1 MPHTVAQSLFSDP
14 RIEQAKR
21 LLQQAVADHQR
32 ALTEIRPPRAELK
45 VSYDQAIAHFA
56 AARGGPLFYPYLGSG
71 IGNGALVE
79 LADGSVKLDM
89 ISGIGVHYL
98 GHSHPTL
105 IDAAIDAAV
114 RDTVMQGNLQQNV
127 ESVPLA
133 KTLVDLANDPFSG
146 DPKGS
151 ANGGRIAH
159 AFLTTSGAM
168 ANENALKL
176 AFQKHAPADRV
187 LAFAHGFAGRSM
199 ALSQITDK
207 AGYRVGLPKVL
218 DVDYVPFLDPAQPEH
233 STKAAVNRLKE
244 HLHRYPKRHACMWM
258 ELVQGEG
265 GFNAGTRE
273 FFLPILDLLK
283 ENGVAVWFDE
293 IQTFARTTRPFAF
306 QHFGLDAYVDLMTVG
321 KITQVCATLFTD
333 AYTPKPGLVSQTFTA
348 STGAILAAQAILDH
362 LKAGAFFEEDG
373 RIMHVRRR
381 VQSHL
386 DCIASAH
393 PTWIKGPY
401 GEGAMIAFTP
411 FDGSEAV
418 AKKLLTGL
426 FDAGV
431 IAFLCGAAPTRLRF
445 LPPVAVVSDEQ
456 IDTTCKILDQV
467 LQQHADKP

>member
-1 MPHTVAQSLFSDP
+1 MPSLTAPSLFADP
-14 RIEQAKR
+14 RVEQAKR
-21 LLQQAVADHQR
+21 LLLQAVADHQKS
-32 ALTEIRPPRAELK
+32 LTGIRPADPELK
-45 VSYDQAIAHFA
+45 VSYDGAIAHFA
-56 AARGGPLFYPYLGSG
+56 QSRGGPLFYPYLGSG

-98 GHSHPTL
+98 GHSHPL
-105 IDAAIDAAV
+105 LVAAGVDAAI

-127 ESVPLA
+127 ESVPLS
-133 KTLVDLANDPFSG
+133 KTLVELANRDG
-146 DPKGS
+146 
-151 ANGGRIAH
+151 AERRIGH

-176 AFQKHAPADRV
+176 AFQKHAPATRV

-207 AGYRVGLPKVL
+207 AAYRVGLPKVL
-218 DVDYVPFLDPAQPEH
+218 DVDYVPFLDPGQPEH
-233 STKAAVNRLKE
+233 SAKAAVNRLKE
-244 HLHRYPKRHACMWM
+244 HLHRYPKQHAVMWM
-258 ELVQGEG
+258 ELIQGEG

-283 ENGVAVWFDE
+283 ANGVAVWFDE

-306 QHFGLDAYVDLMTVG
+306 QHFGLDAYVDLLTVG

-348 STGAILAAQAILDH
+348 STSAILAAQAILDH
-362 LKAGAFFEEDG
+362 LKAGNYFGEGG
-373 RIMHVRRR
+373 RIMQVRRR
-381 VQSHL
+381 VQGHL
-386 DCIASAH
+386 DRIAAAH
-393 PTWIKGPY
+393 PDWIKGPY
-401 GEGAMIAFTP
+401 GQGAMIAFTP
-411 FDGSEAV
+411 FDGSDAV

-431 IAFLCGAAPTRLRF
+431 VSFLCGGSPTRLRF
-445 LPPVAVVSDEQ
+445 LPPVGVVTDEQ
-456 IDTTCKILDQV
+456 LDQACRV
-467 LQQHADKP
+467 LEDVLAKHAAAAV